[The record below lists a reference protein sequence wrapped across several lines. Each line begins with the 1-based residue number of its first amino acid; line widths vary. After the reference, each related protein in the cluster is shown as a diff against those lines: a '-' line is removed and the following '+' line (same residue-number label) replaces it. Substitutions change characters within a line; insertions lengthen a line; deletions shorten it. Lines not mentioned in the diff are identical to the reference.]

1 MTNHPRRSEGWLAA
15 LLLAG
20 LSAACVSDPLRTTS
34 QSGGTGQPTGGG
46 AVGTAPAGGAGG
58 IRFSTA
64 LGGTGG
70 ASVTGEQ
77 TTFTLPM
84 TAYPELELDILFMI
98 KNSPSMAPKQAR
110 LATNFPLM
118 MQVLEN
124 RPDAMDGVSLPDV
137 HIGVVDSDMGAGN
150 GSLGGNCGR
159 VLGDRGLL
167 WGNDPN
173 NPIASV
179 AANGASPQANGCGLN
194 SGARWIEDIQNPNG
208 FGRIQNYTGDLSD
221 VFSCLAQAVGTG
233 GCGEEHSLQAVRVA
247 LNPQQVNCDK
257 NGQNCTDINMENV
270 GFLRPEAELAII
282 IISDDDDCSVQ
293 PSDPDGIFQQVNPGD
308 TTSLRCA
315 ARGHVCNGQPI
326 PNYDPTNGYTGQG
339 FTANFADCTAKDS
352 DMTGVNGP
360 LPLIPVSDIIASVN
374 GVKSNPQNQ
383 IMVAGIIGWPP
394 DSSLPGVVVSNQ
406 YQIGKDS
413 TSQPPQQQNLWD
425 YMPICE
431 IPSITSGDGN
441 IYKAYGGLRHK
452 EFIDAYGVNG
462 TYYSICSSDFTG
474 PMAQLSGG
482 GVGMTP
488 QDCVR
493 YPLLDTDP
501 TTPGVQPECQALLVM
516 GSTQTPLP
524 ECLDPNSQLPLDPTN
539 PQTTNVPDTARPC
552 WYLYYDPN
560 PTTGCPNTYMNQR
573 ITFLLSTGQIPPAGT
588 SLHMTCLTCPASDP
602 DCSIQD
608 P

>member
-1 MTNHPRRSEGWLAA
+1 MTNHPRRSQGWLAA

-34 QSGGTGQPTGGG
+34 QSGEAGQPTGGG
-46 AVGTAPAGGAGG
+46 AVGTAPAGGTGG
-58 IRFSTA
+58 VRFSTA

-70 ASVTGEQ
+70 ASATVEQ

-110 LATNFPLM
+110 LAANFPLM

-173 NPIASV
+173 NAIASV

-221 VFSCLAQAVGTG
+221 VFSCLAMAVGVN
-233 GCGEEHSLQAVRVA
+233 GCEETHQLQAIRLA

-270 GFLRPEAELAII
+270 GFLRPAAELAII

-315 ARGHVCNGQPI
+315 ARGHICNGQPI

-339 FTANFADCTAKDS
+339 FTANFVDCAAKDS
-352 DMTGVNGP
+352 DMTGPNGP

-374 GVKSNPQNQ
+374 AVKSQDH
-383 IMVAGIIGWPP
+383 IRVAGVIGWPP
-394 DSSLPGVVVSNQ
+394 DRSLPGVVVRNQ

-413 TSQPPQQQNLWD
+413 TSQPPLQQNLWD

-431 IPSITSGDGN
+431 IPSITSTDGN
-441 IYKAYGGLRHK
+441 TYKAYGGLRHK

-501 TTPGVQPECQALLVM
+501 TTPGVQPECQAMLVM

-524 ECLDPNSQLPLDPTN
+524 ECMDPNSQLPLDPTN

-552 WYLYYDPN
+552 WYLYYDPD
-560 PTTGCPNTYMNQR
+560 PIDGCLNTYMNQR
-573 ITFLLSTGQIPPAGT
+573 ITLLLSTGQTGPAGT
-588 SLHMTCLTCPASDP
+588 SLHMSCLTCPASDP